1 MYIYL
6 FSQAESQAMA
16 VLSYAQE
23 MEVSVPGEWEGLDPV
38 PISWYLVY
46 SYIASVYRFSS
57 SSPFVEEMETIL
69 IEMQA

>member
-6 FSQAESQAMA
+6 FSRAESQAMA
-16 VLSYAQE
+16 VLSCAQE
-23 MEVSVPGEWEGLDPV
+23 MEVSVPGEWEVLDPV
-38 PISWYLVY
+38 PISWYLVC

-57 SSPFVEEMETIL
+57 SSPFVEEMETVL